1 MKWKRRPLADGTNP
15 KSKIQNP
22 KPETGLPSYERAAD
36 VAGARRARRSFRF
49 CVTAS
54 VLLAVMLW
62 FSERYLRFELTE
74 SQYIAAL
81 TLRTE
86 SARAILRN
94 VVKRDAAEHESPTP
108 KYLEALAE
116 REEEDNVLPSYDKAY
131 KLDPTDVFLVI
142 RYGCA
147 LFRAGRYAEAQQRF
161 REAALLPTENAL
173 PKYLEAAAMA
183 FSEPANGD
191 LTASLALLAQANT
204 GNNPVEFPAPLWSGE
219 LPARGVWYNKL
230 RRQSADECCAPLYKY
245 AELVL
250 SQAKHQIELRR
261 VQYWDSWLSTLETM
275 GRRLTVGNEIGAI
288 QATAGIRIQLDAVEQ
303 REAIARIEPGG
314 RDSEAAAALA
324 ARRQKLS
331 EALAKLDQFESRR
344 DQRIAAAR
352 PIYTLPLELS
362 WKTVAMA
369 FLIYFFTWVVGKLLR
384 TDRTARALPHAPAG
398 VWMLTGV
405 SAAFFLLLC
414 AMSLAQPFGVQVP
427 EAKLL
432 CYAVMAVAFLFGM
445 VYPKLALNKIAAATP
460 ASTAPPD
467 LPEDAARSQ
476 VARSQVELGNERYST
491 SAGDSGKA
499 TASGGSAPDTRGGTE
514 ANHPSRRWLMQAY
527 ASYWRRYYG
536 TLLGLLLCVI
546 SVWIILYRVVFSI
559 YPFQVELLTPGLE
572 TQELEVVKQ
581 ALSMLG

>member
-22 KPETGLPSYERAAD
+22 KSEMGLPFYEHIAD

-81 TLRTE
+81 TLPTE

-94 VVKRDAAEHESPTP
+94 VVKRDAAEHESPAP

-116 REEEDNVLPSYDKAY
+116 REEEDNVLPAYDKAY

-147 LFRAGRYAEAQQRF
+147 LVRAGRYAEAQQRF

-173 PKYLEAAAMA
+173 PKYLEAAAIA
-183 FSEPANGD
+183 FAEPANGD
-191 LTASLALLAQANT
+191 LTASLALLAKANT
-204 GNNPVEFPAPLWSGE
+204 GDNPVEFPTPLWSGE

-230 RRQSADECCAPLYKY
+230 RRQVADECCAPLYKY

-250 SQAKHQIELRR
+250 SQAKHQIGLRR

-275 GRRLTVGNEIGAI
+275 GRRLAVGNEIGAI
-288 QATAGIRIQLDAVEQ
+288 QATAGIRIQLDAIQQ

-314 RDSEAAAALA
+314 KDSEAAAALA
-324 ARRQKLS
+324 ARRQRLS

-344 DQRIAAAR
+344 DQQIAAAR

-384 TDRTARALPHAPAG
+384 TDRTAWALPHAPAG

-405 SAAFFLLLC
+405 SAALFLLLC

-427 EAKLL
+427 AAKPL

-445 VYPKLALNKIAAATP
+445 VYPKLALNRIAATTP
-460 ASTAPPD
+460 ASTAPSD
-467 LPEDAARSQ
+467 FAA
-476 VARSQVELGNERYST
+476 ARSQVELGNERST
-491 SAGDSGKA
+491 EGSSEA
-499 TASGGSAPDTRGGTE
+499 TPSDTRGGTE
-514 ANHPSRRWLMQAY
+514 ANPPSRRWFMQAY

-536 TLLGLLLCVI
+536 ALLGSLLCVI
-546 SVWIILYRVVFSI
+546 SVWIILYRVVLSL

-572 TQELEVVKQ
+572 TQELEVVQQ
-581 ALSMLG
+581 ALSLLT